1 MNRKKLLAVLLCL
14 VMIASMLPVSA
25 MAEES
30 IPEVAENETAE
41 LQQEIATESEEP
53 VSEEAEAVETEPE
66 ATEPEQPVEEPV
78 ADVPEANAVE
88 EPSEP
93 VEPAAEEAVET
104 AEPTIGETEPE
115 VAAQEEA
122 AVIEE
127 AQPEPA
133 AQEQGEITKDPPEEE
148 KSEFVPDEV
157 EPIAELLSTGGVTRD
172 AAVAWAQAQIG
183 KALDYDGVYGA
194 QCVDLIYYY
203 YQALGQTVLG
213 GNAIDYASN
222 ALPAGWQRITYSA
235 GVTAQPGDIAVW
247 SGWENEYGHVAIVES
262 ADDSAMNVIE
272 QNFNYI
278 QTVQKNWTAY
288 DSGRYATLVCFI
300 RPDFSTN
307 QLPKGYV
314 DSIWGTSNGSIF
326 ISGWAYDPDDT
337 GNNSLELDVYTMNDG
352 YNGGKRYVTYTNGK
366 YRPDVVNAYGNVGNY
381 HGFEVEVPVNERGNQ
396 PVYVYA
402 IDTSDPSQNTLIYN
416 GGTVNIPNP
425 TITINYDANGGSG
438 APAQT
443 VSNTT
448 PITLSSTTPTRA
460 DETKTVTYTL
470 RVYHEDGQRSEQKI
484 ATTKTIKYTFE
495 NWNTAADGSGTSYN
509 AGAKYSESKSTTL
522 YAQWTS
528 SSTTTP
534 AKLPTPTRNNC
545 VFKYWEIDQYPY
557 STYTDSCNYPRDAV
571 LTAQW
576 QMTLHYNANGGTNA
590 PADDI
595 TIIGNKY
602 TKSVSSVQPTRADE
616 SGTYMVSFNANGGT
630 SPVGAFY
637 TTWSAKYSFKNWNT
651 AANGS
656 GSSYNPGDSITGT
669 SSITL
674 YAQWNADK
682 NTTAV
687 DLPTPT
693 RDGYSFMGWGTSAT
707 ATTGV
712 TGSYT
717 PTGNVTLYA
726 IWKSNSPSG
735 QTRFDDVSDP
745 TAYYYT
751 PVYWAVDNGITSGTS
766 ATTFSPN
773 NSCTRGQVMAFL
785 YKAKGSPAVSG
796 SNPFTDVKESD
807 YFYNAVLWAVANGIT
822 SGTSATTFSPYKT
835 CTRAQVMTFLYKAMG
850 SPAVSGSNPFTDVKT
865 SDYFYNAV
873 LWAVANGI
881 TNGTSATT
889 FSPYN
894 TCTRA
899 QVMTFLYK
907 AMN

>member
-41 LQQEIATESEEP
+41 LQQEIATESEEL

-247 SGWENEYGHVAIVES
+247 RGWENEYGHVAIVES

-288 DSGRYATLVCFI
+288 DSGRHATLVCFI

-307 QLPKGYV
+307 QLPKGCV

-352 YNGGKRYVTYTNGK
+352 YNGGKRFEGIAGVLHPANKHKQSLCHQFQYACQQAQYQ
-366 YRPDVVNAYGNVGNY
+366 PD
-381 HGFEVEVPVNERGNQ
+381 F
-396 PVYVYA
+396 
-402 IDTSDPSQNTLIYN
+402 I
-416 GGTVNIPNP
+416 
-425 TITINYDANGGSG
+425 
-438 APAQT
+438 
-443 VSNTT
+443 
-448 PITLSSTTPTRA
+448 
-460 DETKTVTYTL
+460 
-470 RVYHEDGQRSEQKI
+470 
-484 ATTKTIKYTFE
+484 F
-495 NWNTAADGSGTSYN
+495 
-509 AGAKYSESKSTTL
+509 
-522 YAQWTS
+522 
-528 SSTTTP
+528 
-534 AKLPTPTRNNC
+534 
-545 VFKYWEIDQYPY
+545 
-557 STYTDSCNYPRDAV
+557 
-571 LTAQW
+571 
-576 QMTLHYNANGGTNA
+576 
-590 PADDI
+590 
-595 TIIGNKY
+595 
-602 TKSVSSVQPTRADE
+602 
-616 SGTYMVSFNANGGT
+616 
-630 SPVGAFY
+630 
-637 TTWSAKYSFKNWNT
+637 
-651 AANGS
+651 
-656 GSSYNPGDSITGT
+656 
-669 SSITL
+669 
-674 YAQWNADK
+674 
-682 NTTAV
+682 
-687 DLPTPT
+687 
-693 RDGYSFMGWGTSAT
+693 
-707 ATTGV
+707 
-712 TGSYT
+712 
-717 PTGNVTLYA
+717 
-726 IWKSNSPSG
+726 
-735 QTRFDDVSDP
+735 
-745 TAYYYT
+745 
-751 PVYWAVDNGITSGTS
+751 
-766 ATTFSPN
+766 
-773 NSCTRGQVMAFL
+773 
-785 YKAKGSPAVSG
+785 
-796 SNPFTDVKESD
+796 
-807 YFYNAVLWAVANGIT
+807 
-822 SGTSATTFSPYKT
+822 
-835 CTRAQVMTFLYKAMG
+835 
-850 SPAVSGSNPFTDVKT
+850 
-865 SDYFYNAV
+865 
-873 LWAVANGI
+873 
-881 TNGTSATT
+881 
-889 FSPYN
+889 
-894 TCTRA
+894 
-899 QVMTFLYK
+899 
-907 AMN
+907 